1 MKRTMNLKNFFASSA
16 WRLGGA
22 ALSCEQA
29 REAGG
34 FCARMFVLNTD
45 VSKE

>member
-1 MKRTMNLKNFFASSA
+1 MKRIMNMKNFFASSA

-29 REAGG
+29 REAAV

-45 VSKE
+45 LSKK